1 MRLNRFPGKK
11 EKKKETKTA
20 LLPRENKVIYLLIIK
35 NCKKV
40 QPLIF
45 LHSFFPPHF
54 NNTTDLSCNIKTIN
68 LEL

>member
-11 EKKKETKTA
+11 KKQQNKTA
-20 LLPRENKVIYLLIIK
+20 FLPMENKFIYLLIIK

-45 LHSFFPPHF
+45 LHSFFPHHF
-54 NNTTDLSCNIKTIN
+54 NNTTDLS
-68 LEL
+68 L